1 MPQMTAQTTE
11 YTFSLGEIKRMIC
24 KELDIPEAAVTV
36 TYEVK
41 DVSGDRYGSYSSD
54 YQVTSVKVKVDNTK
68 IKK

>member
-41 DVSGDRYGSYSSD
+41 DISDRYGSYSSD